1 MNNERR
7 IYSVNDLNEFVSSLL
22 AQTQPLHNIWMK
34 AEMNGLRQMGKAWYF
49 TLKDAQ
55 ARMAGIFF
63 TYGSNLPKFVKDGDS
78 VLVFGKIAL
87 YPPTGTYQFVVSQF
101 ESMGEGD
108 LLLKLKQLKE
118 KLAKEGLFEANRKRE
133 LPSFITRIGVI
144 AGKDSAA
151 IKDVIHNVQ
160 RRFPLMEITFF
171 PSLVQGPNA
180 PAALIQALN
189 RAYTYPIEV
198 LILARGGGAEEDL
211 SAFNDEQVVRKVALS
226 PIPTVAAIGHEINW
240 SLVDLVADLRV
251 STPTAAAERVA
262 LDYRDLLDNVSMSS
276 TLLKQ
281 KVQSL
286 LNSYRDKLTSFQNRP
301 WIKDPSLLYQR
312 QLQLL
317 ATKEEKINL
326 LMKHQIVQ
334 LNKRIE
340 QLQSNLTMLHPKR
353 VLNRGYAMVTH
364 EDGTVIQ
371 SVKQIQS
378 GMTITTQVSDGIIK
392 STVQKKD
399 PNHE

>member
-133 LPSFITRIGVI
+133 IPSFITRIGVI

>member
-34 AEMNGLRQMGKAWYF
+34 AEINGLRQMGKAWYF

-133 LPSFITRIGVI
+133 IPSFITRIGVI

>member
-34 AEMNGLRQMGKAWYF
+34 AEINGLKQMGKSWYF

-118 KLAKEGLFEANRKRE
+118 KLAKEGLFETSRKRDI
-133 LPSFITRIGVI
+133 PSFVTKVGVI

-151 IKDVIHNVQ
+151 IKDVIHNIQ

-189 RAYTYPIEV
+189 RAYAYPIQV

-211 SAFNDEQVVRKVALS
+211 SAFNDELVVRKVALS
-226 PIPTVAAIGHEINW
+226 PMPTVAAIGHEINW
-240 SLVDLVADLRV
+240 SIVDLVADLRV

-262 LDYRDLLDNVSMSS
+262 MDYRDLLENVFMSN

-281 KVQSL
+281 KVTSL
-286 LNSYRDKLTSFQNRP
+286 LKSYRDKLESFLSRP
-301 WIKDPSLLYQR
+301 WMKDPSLLYQR
-312 QLQLL
+312 QGQLL
-317 ATKEEKINL
+317 ENKREKMNL
-326 LMKHQIVQ
+326 LMKHTMVQ
-334 LNKRIE
+334 FNKRIE
-340 QLQSNLTMLHPKR
+340 QQQSNLTMLHPKQ
-353 VLNRGYAMVTH
+353 VLKRGYAMVTN
-364 EDGTVIQ
+364 DSGNVIQ
-371 SVKQIQS
+371 SVKQIQA

-392 STVQKKD
+392 STIQKKD

>member
-34 AEMNGLRQMGKAWYF
+34 AEINGLKQMGKSWYF

-118 KLAKEGLFEANRKRE
+118 KLAKEGLFETSRKRDI
-133 LPSFITRIGVI
+133 PSFVTKVGVI

-151 IKDVIHNVQ
+151 IKDVIHNIQ

-189 RAYTYPIEV
+189 RAYAYPIQV

-211 SAFNDEQVVRKVALS
+211 SAFNDELVVRKVALS
-226 PIPTVAAIGHEINW
+226 PMPTVAAIGHEINW

-262 LDYRDLLDNVSMSS
+262 MDYRDLLENVFMSN

-281 KVQSL
+281 KVTSL
-286 LNSYRDKLTSFQNRP
+286 LKSYRDKLESFLSRP
-301 WIKDPSLLYQR
+301 WMKDPSLLYQR
-312 QLQLL
+312 QGQLL
-317 ATKEEKINL
+317 ENKREKMNL
-326 LMKHQIVQ
+326 LMKHTMVQ
-334 LNKRIE
+334 FNKRIE
-340 QLQSNLTMLHPKR
+340 QQQSNLTMLHPKQ
-353 VLNRGYAMVTH
+353 VLKRGYAMVTN
-364 EDGTVIQ
+364 DSGNVIQ
-371 SVKQIQS
+371 SVKQIQA

-392 STVQKKD
+392 STIQKKD

>member
-34 AEMNGLRQMGKAWYF
+34 AEINGFRQMGKAWYF

-63 TYGSNLPKFVKDGDS
+63 TYVSNLPKFVKDGDS

-133 LPSFITRIGVI
+133 IPSFITRIGVI

-198 LILARGGGAEEDL
+198 LVLARGGGAEEDL

>member
-34 AEMNGLRQMGKAWYF
+34 AEINGLKQMGKSWYF

-118 KLAKEGLFEANRKRE
+118 KLAKEGLFETSRKRDI
-133 LPSFITRIGVI
+133 PSFVTKVGVI

-151 IKDVIHNVQ
+151 IKDVIHNIQ

-180 PAALIQALN
+180 PASLIQALN
-189 RAYTYPIEV
+189 RAYAYPIQV

-211 SAFNDEQVVRKVALS
+211 SAFNDELVVRKVALS
-226 PIPTVAAIGHEINW
+226 PMPTVAAIGHEINW

-262 LDYRDLLDNVSMSS
+262 MDYRDLLENVFMSN

-281 KVQSL
+281 KVTSL
-286 LNSYRDKLTSFQNRP
+286 LKSYRDKLDSFQSRP
-301 WIKDPSLLYQR
+301 WMKDPSLLYQR
-312 QLQLL
+312 QRQLL
-317 ATKEEKINL
+317 ENKREKMNL
-326 LMKHQIVQ
+326 LMKHTMVQ
-334 LNKRIE
+334 FNKRIE
-340 QLQSNLTMLHPKR
+340 QQQSNLTMLHPKQ
-353 VLNRGYAMVTH
+353 VLKRGYAMVTN
-364 EDGTVIQ
+364 DSGNVIQ
-371 SVKQIQS
+371 SVKQIQA

-392 STVQKKD
+392 STIQKKD